1 MLKFN
6 TVRITHRPWMDIP
19 LEYPQLLLEADTN
32 GFDYTGFNLVPLE
45 IEYYKRNEIELISSK
60 DTYTG

>member
-19 LEYPQLLLEADTN
+19 LEYPQSLLEADTN
-32 GFDYTGFNLVPLE
+32 GFDYTGFNLAPSPTLLS
-45 IEYYKRNEIELISSK
+45 YSSMSL
-60 DTYTG
+60 